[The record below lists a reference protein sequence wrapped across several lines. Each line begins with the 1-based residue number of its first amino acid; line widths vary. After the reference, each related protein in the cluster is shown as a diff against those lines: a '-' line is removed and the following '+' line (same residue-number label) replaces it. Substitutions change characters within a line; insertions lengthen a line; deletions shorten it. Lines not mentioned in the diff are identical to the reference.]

1 MDITYKTN
9 QFVTT
14 ASLTEWFFGKEFVD
28 SKTNIV
34 KAAYEKDGTSSM
46 DFWQNGTGRLTVEI
60 H

>member
-14 ASLTEWFFGKEFVD
+14 ASLTEWFFGKKFVD

-46 DFWQNGTGRLTVEI
+46 DFWQNGTGRLTIEI

>member
-1 MDITYKTN
+1 MNITYKTN

-14 ASLTEWFFGKEFVD
+14 TSLTEWFFGKEFVE

-34 KAAYEKDGTSSM
+34 KAAYEKDGASSM